1 MNWFASLT
9 RRIVPAPCAICGLAT
24 SQNNGLCVACAGG
37 MRADAAPTCPV
48 CALPTTVA
56 DQPCLDCHQRPPPF
70 DATVAGLMFEP
81 GVRHLIHALKYRHD
95 TAVLEALCMP
105 LRAQLRATDFT
116 PDMVLLPMPLHP
128 TRLRERGF
136 NQAALIA
143 AALARDT
150 GLRIMPD
157 LVRRTRSD
165 PPQVTQ
171 TAAARRRALQAAFE
185 AVPPVPKR
193 VVVVDDVMTTGS
205 SAAAVAR
212 VLKAAGAQWVGVWV
226 VARTPKPTTSD
237 ANYLDMA

>member
-9 RRIVPAPCAICGLAT
+9 RRMVPAPCAICGLAT
-24 SQNNGLCVACAGG
+24 SQNNGLCAACEGG
-37 MRADAAPTCPV
+37 MRQDSAPKCPV

-56 DQPCLDCHQRPPPF
+56 GQPCLDCHQTPPPF
-70 DATVAGLMFEP
+70 DATVAGLGFEP

-95 TAVLEALCMP
+95 TAVLEALCAP
-105 LRAQLRATDFT
+105 LRAQLCATDFA
-116 PDMVLLPMPLHP
+116 PDAVLLPMPLHP
-128 TRLRERGF
+128 TRLRDRGF

-143 AALARDT
+143 TALARHT
-150 GLRIMPD
+150 GLRVMPD

-171 TAAARRRALQAAFE
+171 TAAERRRALRAAFE
-185 AVPPVPKR
+185 AVPPVPQR
-193 VVVVDDVMTTGS
+193 VIVVDDVMTTGS

-226 VARTPKPTTSD
+226 VARTPKPTASD
-237 ANYLDMA
+237 ANYLDMT

>member
-9 RRIVPAPCAICGLAT
+9 RRIVPAPCAICGLST
-24 SQNNGLCVACAGG
+24 SQNNGLCAACGG
-37 MRADAAPTCPV
+37 ELWQGAAPKCPV

-56 DQPCLDCHQRPPPF
+56 GQPCLDCHHTPPPF
-70 DATVAGLMFEP
+70 DATVAGLAFEP

-95 TAVLEALCMP
+95 TAVLEALCAP
-105 LRAQLRATDFT
+105 LCARLRETDFT
-116 PDMVLLPMPLHP
+116 PDAVLLPMPLHP

-143 AALARDT
+143 EALKRHT
-150 GLRIMPD
+150 GLPVRVD

-171 TAAARRRALQAAFE
+171 TAAERRRALRAAFE
-185 AVPPVPKR
+185 VVPSVPKR
-193 VVVVDDVMTTGS
+193 VIVVDDVMTTGS

-226 VARTPKPTTSD
+226 VARTQKTTEPV
-237 ANYLDMA
+237 ANYLDMT